1 MRVLMVAAAHPLP
14 ADDGLRLHLRHVLE
28 TLRHR
33 HDIALLSL
41 ALPADDTSDAAMAQ
55 LCQEYIGIS
64 WQPSNRWGRLRD
76 ELLALPARRP
86 LLVQQMRAAGL
97 AETAIAVAQRW
108 RPDVVHVEP
117 GWAAE
122 TAAAVRWPTVLA
134 TLDAWH
140 LNWRAGA
147 READRWVQRMTESR
161 ETARMRRFESR
172 AYAAADAVVV
182 VSEDDAAVLRRL
194 DPRID
199 PVVVTNGVDLGHFA
213 RPPGQ
218 ERQGRHVVLLTGAM
232 HYPPNVD
239 AARFLVQEV
248 LPELQRKVGTASVVI
263 AGRYP
268 APAVQALAGP
278 HVEVTGTV
286 PDLRP
291 YLWAADAYV
300 CPMRTGTGVKN
311 KLLEAL
317 AAGCPS
323 VVTTRAAAGLSLRDG
338 KHVFIRDD
346 AAAIA
351 SSLAIVLTDPAVADA
366 LATGGAARAASLSW
380 EATADGFEAV
390 YERAIR
396 RGAGRRP

>member
-1 MRVLMVAAAHPLP
+1 M
-14 ADDGLRLHLRHVLE
+14 
-28 TLRHR
+28 
-33 HDIALLSL
+33 
-41 ALPADDTSDAAMAQ
+41 
-55 LCQEYIGIS
+55 
-64 WQPSNRWGRLRD
+64 
-76 ELLALPARRP
+76 
-86 LLVQQMRAAGL
+86 
-97 AETAIAVAQRW
+97 
-108 RPDVVHVEP
+108 
-117 GWAAE
+117 
-122 TAAAVRWPTVLA
+122 
-134 TLDAWH
+134 
-140 LNWRAGA
+140 
-147 READRWVQRMTESR
+147 
-161 ETARMRRFESR
+161 
-172 AYAAADAVVV
+172 
-182 VSEDDAAVLRRL
+182 
-194 DPRID
+194 
-199 PVVVTNGVDLGHFA
+199 
-213 RPPGQ
+213 
-218 ERQGRHVVLLTGAM
+218 
-232 HYPPNVD
+232 
-239 AARFLVQEV
+239 
-248 LPELQRKVGTASVVI
+248 
-263 AGRYP
+263 
-268 APAVQALAGP
+268 QALAGP